1 MSEQTVSAAAASE
14 SADAARGLAAT
25 IGAFLIWGFMP
36 AYLKPMSAVPALEI
50 MAHRL
55 VWCCVFVLILLAVLG
70 ALGQVRAA
78 LAEPATRLR
87 LLATAGLVSA
97 NWLLY
102 VWAVNSAH
110 VVEAS
115 LGYFINPLLN
125 VALGV
130 VLLSERLNRAQW
142 MAVTLALVGVAYLTV
157 VSGRL
162 PWIALALACSFG
174 FYGLLRKVTPVQ
186 PLAGLATETL
196 LLLPLGVAYLIWCE
210 SAGAGAFGHA
220 GPMINL
226 LLIGS
231 GLITAVPLA
240 LFAYGAKRIA
250 YSTVG
255 VIQYIGPTL
264 QLLLGVLAYGEPFPA
279 TRMIGFGLIWLALA
293 IYLIDGLWRSR
304 ALAAA

>member
-1 MSEQTVSAAAASE
+1 MSDTTLPAPAVPEAAE
-14 SADAARGLAAT
+14 TARGLAAT
-25 IGAFLIWGFMP
+25 VGAFLIWGFMP

-55 VWCCVFVLILLAVLG
+55 VWCCLFVLVLLALLG
-70 ALGQVRAA
+70 ALSQVRAA

-87 LLATAGLVSA
+87 LFATAGLVSA

-130 VLLSERLNRAQW
+130 LLLSERLNRAQW
-142 MAVTLALVGVAYLTV
+142 TAIALALVGVTYLTV

-196 LLLPLGVAYLIWCE
+196 LLLPAGVAYLVWCE
-210 SAGAGAFGHA
+210 SAGTGAFGHT
-220 GPMINL
+220 GPMIDL

-231 GLITAVPLA
+231 GLITAAPLA

-279 TRMIGFGLIWLALA
+279 TRMTGFGLIWLALA
-293 IYLIDGLWRSR
+293 IYLVDSLWRSR
-304 ALAAA
+304 RVVA